1 MLVRAGMNR
10 PSRPAAPV
18 ALPLQLDS
26 LPAGDGQHLI
36 IPGDPPATDD
46 ALVNPAAWGFTDAEF
61 LAQPDDTVLF
71 RGSRYTL
78 SGAELPD
85 LLPWA
90 RRVLGVDVRHDDRH
104 DSAYPPAIPEPRL
117 NEEFVRDVRLLLPA
131 DAITADSLVRVRH
144 GHGHTVE
151 EIYAVNYGQLDRV
164 PDLVLYPHTED
175 AVDVIVELAERHDV
189 CLVPYGGGT
198 NVSDALRCPEDEERM
213 IVAVDLAR
221 LNRILWIDPV
231 NLMARIQAGAVGR
244 HIVSQLAAHGYT
256 LGHEPDSIELSTLGG
271 WIATNASGMKK
282 NRYGNIEDLVLDM
295 RVITPRGELS
305 RTTLAP
311 RESVGIDPRRS
322 MFGSEGTLGII
333 TSAVVKIFPIPAV
346 QRYDSYIF
354 RNFADGVAFMYD
366 LTREATPPASVRLV
380 DNPQF
385 QLSQTLKPRATGA
398 KLLKRRAEKLFV
410 LRVRGFDPEQMC
422 ACTIVYEGDS
432 DQVAA
437 QDRAVRRIAKRHRG
451 MRGGPENGRRGYQL
465 TYGIAYLRDFVM
477 KHHVLAESLETSVPW
492 SRTLELCGN
501 VKRRIRDEYTRR
513 QLPGRPFIC
522 CRVTQVYQTGVC
534 VYFYL
539 AFSHKGVENPVEVF
553 AELERAAR
561 DEILRSGGS
570 LSHHH
575 GVGKLRRGFLPRVM
589 SPAALELRAD
599 LKSAIDPANVF
610 GIANQGI
617 GANRAVTA
625 DV

>member
-1 MLVRAGMNR
+1 MNPR
-10 PSRPAAPV
+10 RRQPASIAH
-18 ALPLQLDS
+18 PLRS
-26 LPAGDGQHLI
+26 AAAANGQTLI
-36 IPGDPPATDD
+36 VPGDPPRDADD
-46 ALVNPAAWGFTDAEF
+46 RLNPASWGFSDAEF
-61 LAQPDDTVLF
+61 VAQADDTVLF

-90 RRVLGVDVRHDDRH
+90 RRVLAVDVRFDDRH
-104 DSAYPPAIPEPRL
+104 ESQYPPAVPEARP
-117 NEEFVRDVRLLLPA
+117 NEDFLQEVRALLPA
-131 DAITADSLVRVRH
+131 DAVSLDPQVRTRH

-151 EIYAVNYGQLDRV
+151 EIYAANYGEFERV

-175 AVDVIVELAERHDV
+175 AVDAIVDAAARHDV

-198 NVSDALRCPEDEERM
+198 NVSDALRCPAEEDRM

-244 HIVSQLAAHGYT
+244 HIAAQLAEHGFT

-295 RVITPRGELS
+295 RIITPRGELTR
-305 RTTLAP
+305 RTVPP
-311 RESVGIDPRRS
+311 RESVGIDPRHA

-333 TSAVVKIFPIPAV
+333 TSAVVKIFPLPEV
-346 QRYDSYIF
+346 QRYDSFIF

-385 QLSQTLKPRATGA
+385 QLSQTLKPKATGA
-398 KLLKRRAEKLFV
+398 GLLKRRAEKAFV
-410 LRVRGFDPEQMC
+410 LKVRGFDPDEMC
-422 ACTIVYEGDS
+422 ACTIVYEGDRE
-432 DQVAA
+432 QVEA
-437 QDRAVRRIAKRHRG
+437 QDRAVRRIARRHRG
-451 MRGGPENGRRGYQL
+451 MRGGPENGKRGYQL

-477 KHHVLAESLETSVPW
+477 QHHILAESLETSVPW
-492 SRTLELCGN
+492 SQVLHLCDS
-501 VKRRIRDEYTRR
+501 VKKRINAEYLRRS
-513 QLPGRPFIC
+513 LPGRPFFC

-539 AFSHKGVENPVEVF
+539 AFSHKGVDNPVEVF
-553 AELERAAR
+553 GELERAAR
-561 DEILRSGGS
+561 DEILRCGGS

-589 SPAALELRAD
+589 SQAAMEIRAEL
-599 LKSAIDPANVF
+599 KQAIDPDNVF
-610 GIANQGI
+610 GIANQGV
-617 GANRAVTA
+617 GSNRAVPI
-625 DV
+625 DG

>member
-1 MLVRAGMNR
+1 MSRKRRRAA
-10 PSRPAAPV
+10 SEAH
-18 ALPLQLDS
+18 PLQTGS
-26 LPAGDGQHLI
+26 GEAAAGQHLI
-36 IPGDPPATDD
+36 IPGDPPRSGDD
-46 ALVNPAAWGFTDAEF
+46 LVNPAAWGFTDAEF

-71 RGSRYTL
+71 RGARYTL
-78 SGAELPD
+78 SGTELPE

-104 DSAYPPAIPEPRL
+104 ESAYPPAVAEPYL
-117 NEEFVRDVRLLLPA
+117 NEEFIREIRPLLPA
-131 DAITADSLVRVRH
+131 DAITADSLVRARH

-151 EIYAVNYGQLDRV
+151 EIYAVNYGELGRV
-164 PDLVLYPHTED
+164 PDLVLYPDTEEV
-175 AVDVIVELAERHDV
+175 VDSIVEAAARHGV
-189 CLVPYGGGT
+189 ALVPYGGGT
-198 NVSDALRCPEDEERM
+198 NVSDALRCPPDEERM

-221 LNRILWIDPV
+221 LNRIIWIDPV

-244 HIVSQLAAHGYT
+244 HIVAQLAAHGYT

-295 RVITPRGELS
+295 RVVTPRGELT
-305 RTTLAP
+305 RATIAP
-311 RESVGIDPRRS
+311 RESVGIDPRRA

-333 TSAVVKIFPIPAV
+333 TSAVVKIFPLPEV
-346 QRYDSYIF
+346 QRYDSFIF

-398 KLLKRRAEKLFV
+398 KKVKRRAEKLFV
-410 LRVRGFDPEQMC
+410 LKVRGFDPDEMC
-422 ACTIVYEGDS
+422 ACTIVYEGDRE
-432 DQVAA
+432 QVDA
-437 QDRAVRRIAKRHRG
+437 QDKAVRRIARRHRG

-477 KHHVLAESLETSVPW
+477 KHFVLAESLETSVPW
-492 SRTLELCGN
+492 SRTIELCES
-501 VKRRIRDEYTRR
+501 VKQRIRDEYARR
-513 QLPGRPFIC
+513 GLPGRPFVC
-522 CRVTQVYQTGVC
+522 ARVTQVYQTGVC

-539 AFSHKGVENPVEVF
+539 AFSHKAVENPVEVF
-553 AELERAAR
+553 AELERCAR
-561 DEILRSGGS
+561 DEILRCGGS

-589 SPAALELRAD
+589 SQGTLDLRSD
-599 LKSAIDPANVF
+599 LKHAVDPDNVF

-617 GANRAVTA
+617 GSNRAVTA
-625 DV
+625 DA